1 MAKVTPFKE
10 SSMKHSI
17 PLQAA
22 HAWLIALL
30 ITAAVPAH
38 TLAQAA
44 VSPAAVI
51 AGQLVTPGTT
61 ILSISD
67 FTPATDPDLLLGAP
81 GQYVAK
87 ARFVDS
93 TGVQGDVEVFAS
105 ARDER
110 ARARLLAGMATAGQ
124 EVDVE
129 QGLILVR
136 FYGLVGDGQA
146 YRDALTRAVSG

>member
-1 MAKVTPFKE
+1 
-10 SSMKHSI
+10 MKHSI
-17 PLQAA
+17 RVPAA
-22 HAWLIALL
+22 HAWLIALFVGATL
-30 ITAAVPAH
+30 PAH
-38 TLAQAA
+38 ALAQAA

-51 AGQLVTPGTT
+51 AGQLVTPTST

-67 FTPATDPDLLLGAP
+67 YTPATDPDLLLGAP

-110 ARARLLAGMATAGQ
+110 TRARGLAGTATAFQ
-124 EVDVE
+124 ELDVE
-129 QGLILVR
+129 QGLVLVR
-136 FYGLVGDGQA
+136 LYGLVGDSQA